1 MGDLYMNIFGN
12 LKLYASKWAV
22 KDERSFT
29 AEEINLV
36 AKAVVVPS
44 TYGLSV
50 EFTMK
55 NGGMTFIPLSQDA
68 TACVGEEIDVSKAK
82 LITLFK
88 QGEEDIVRVFI

>member
-12 LKLYASKWAV
+12 LKLYASKWEV
-22 KDERSFT
+22 KSERPFNV
-29 AEEINLV
+29 EEINIV
-36 AKAVVVPS
+36 AKAIVVPS

-68 TACVGEEIDVSKAK
+68 SASMGEEIDVSKAK
-82 LITLFK
+82 LITLSK
-88 QGEEDIVRVFI
+88 QGEDDIVRVFI